1 MCILAL
7 QMPLFYFAIQF
18 GNPVE
23 QPLMRYG
30 GQGHSWLYYFG
41 RPGTTF
47 LGAMFGF
54 FSDLHLSFRYICWL
68 SLLLAIALDTLSMSQ
83 VSQRLGCV
91 LTGRCPERA
100 PWSIDLLRIYYV
112 RDLVACAINVWGIL
126 LVSYLIVYIGLCR
139 QYYTYR
145 QLTIGEHN
153 RVLKLQEVYAIYF
166 GDLYDQYFTSP
177 DKGRPSRASLK
188 LQDRKGSA
196 VTQSRKRASTG
207 IQNQSDTLFIEEGH
221 GSGGGLP
228 LQLPSASEN
237 MSSQPGGEEHDGKNR
252 KAR

>member
-1 MCILAL
+1 
-7 QMPLFYFAIQF
+7 MPLFYFAIQF

-91 LTGRCPERA
+91 LTGLCPERA
-100 PWSIDLLRIYYV
+100 PWSYDLLQIYYV
-112 RDLVACAINVWGIL
+112 RDLVACVINVWGIL
-126 LVSYLIVYIGLCR
+126 LVSYLIVYIGFCR

-145 QLTIGEHN
+145 QLTVGDHN
-153 RVLKLQEVYAIYF
+153 RVLKLQEVYATYF
-166 GDLYDQYFTSP
+166 GDLYDQYFSSP
-177 DKGRPSRASLK
+177 DRGRPSRASLK
-188 LQDRKGSA
+188 LQDRKGLEDRSA
-196 VTQSRKRASTG
+196 VTQSRKRASSG
-207 IQNQSDTLFIEEGH
+207 VVQNHSDNLLLEAGH

-228 LQLPSASEN
+228 LLQLPIASEN
-237 MSSQPGGEEHDGKNR
+237 MTSQPGGEEHDGKNR